1 MKETSQQ
8 WLVALLGARMH
19 YAVPRILH
27 QENLLK
33 HLYTDICAVKGWPKL
48 LQIIPQ
54 SLQPSSLK
62 RLLGRVPEGIPN
74 EKITA
79 FNSFGF
85 EYAQKLRHSKSPS
98 ETTQA
103 FLWAGKTFGKL
114 ILNQGLGE
122 VSGIYTFNTA
132 GLELLE
138 NAKKQGIKAVTEQ
151 TIAPKFIEYQL
162 LQQEYE
168 TFPTWETVPQQDS
181 FLLELSN
188 REKAEWSKADI
199 VLCGSEFV
207 KEGIIACGG
216 AAEKCHILPYGV
228 DWRFSTPEYIINN
241 QPLRILTVGG
251 VGLRKGSPY
260 VLAAAQKLQKLAIFR
275 MVGPLGI
282 KPEMQ
287 SLLADNVELTGAIPR
302 SEIIGQYTW
311 SDVFLLPS
319 ICEGSA
325 TVIYE
330 ALAAGIPVIC
340 TANAGSVVRDGIEG
354 FIVPIRDHQAII
366 DKVELLATNPELRY
380 EMSKNAKARASEFTL
395 NRYGQ
400 RLLDIL
406 AEDVVYKN
414 PENSVHIS
422 KKYINNG

>member
-1 MKETSQQ
+1 MKKKSQQ
-8 WLVALLGARMH
+8 WSVALLGARMH

-27 QENLLK
+27 QEKLLK
-33 HLYTDICAVKGWPKL
+33 QLYTDICAAQGWTKL
-48 LQIIPQ
+48 LQKIPR

-62 RLLGRVPEGIPN
+62 RLLGRIPEGIPN

-79 FNSFGF
+79 FNTFGF
-85 EYAQKLRHSKSPS
+85 EYAQKLQHSKSPS

-103 FLWAGKTFGKL
+103 FLWAGKTFCRL
-114 ILNQGLGE
+114 ILNQGLGNA
-122 VSGIYTFNTA
+122 SGIYTFNTA

-138 NAKKQGIKAVTEQ
+138 NAQQQGIKAIMEQ

-168 TFPTWETVPQQDS
+168 TFPSWEILPQQDS

-188 REKAEWSKADI
+188 REKEEWSKADM

-228 DWRFSTPEYIINN
+228 DWRFSAPEYIIHSK
-241 QPLRILTVGG
+241 PLRVLTIGG

-260 VLAAAQKLQKLAIFR
+260 VLAAAQKMQKLAIFR
-275 MVGPLGI
+275 MVGPLGGI
-282 KPEMQ
+282 KPEIQ
-287 SLLADNVELTGAIPR
+287 SLLANNVELTGAIPR
-302 SEIIGQYTW
+302 SEIIQQYAW
-311 SDVFLLPS
+311 ADVFVLPS

-354 FIVPIRDHQAII
+354 FIIPVRSHQAITDRI
-366 DKVELLATNPELRY
+366 ELLAENPDLRY
-380 EMSKNAKARASEFTL
+380 AMSENAKARASEFTL
-395 NRYGQ
+395 ASYGKK
-400 RLLDIL
+400 LLDTL
-406 AEDVVYKN
+406 A
-414 PENSVHIS
+414 
-422 KKYINNG
+422 

>member
-33 HLYTDICAVKGWPKL
+33 HLYTDICAVKGWTKL

-138 NAKKQGIKAVTEQ
+138 NAQKQGIKAVTEQ

-162 LQQEYE
+162 LQHEHE
-168 TFPTWETVPQQDS
+168 TFPNWEFPPQEDV

-188 REKAEWSKADI
+188 REKEEWSKADMI
-199 VLCGSEFV
+199 LCGSEFV
-207 KEGIIACGG
+207 RDGIVACGG
-216 AAEKCHILPYGV
+216 QAKKCQILPYGV
-228 DWRFSTPEYIINN
+228 DWRFSLPEKPHHRKN
-241 QPLRILTVGG
+241 LRVLTIGG

-275 MVGPLGI
+275 MVGSLTSLKPGI
-282 KPEMQ
+282 K
-287 SLLADNVELTGAIPR
+287 SILADNMELLGAVPR
-302 SEIIGQYTW
+302 SEIFNHYTW
-311 SDVFLLPS
+311 ADVFLLPS

-330 ALAAGIPVIC
+330 ALAAGLPVIC

-354 FIVPIRDHQAII
+354 FIVSVGNYEAIA
-366 DKVELLATNPELRY
+366 DKLELLAINPELRR
-380 EMSKNAKARASEFTL
+380 EMSKNARHRAKEFTL
-395 NRYGQ
+395 DAYGK
-400 RLLDIL
+400 RLLEIL
-406 AEDVVYKN
+406 AK
-414 PENSVHIS
+414 I
-422 KKYINNG
+422 